1 MSLVWVKCGSLPA
14 STPAFYTLEHPPIR
28 ILPPPQ
34 YQDGRG
40 CIRRIYCLFPVRWNT
55 VVNICQMMT
64 TMKYSNCCFDIS
76 IVDDARARQQLYR
89 ASKDIEYWYRPEIN
103 SISQMHHIRQFSQ
116 HTFFD
121 HSNRSNLT
129 QFSVCHLPA
138 ISSHSRCYGN
148 Q

>member
-1 MSLVWVKCGSLPA
+1 
-14 STPAFYTLEHPPIR
+14 
-28 ILPPPQ
+28 
-34 YQDGRG
+34 
-40 CIRRIYCLFPVRWNT
+40 
-55 VVNICQMMT
+55 
-64 TMKYSNCCFDIS
+64 MKYSNCCFDIS

-129 QFSVCHLPA
+129 QFSVCHLLFRQFRRTPVA
-138 ISSHSRCYGN
+138 METSRTTMLDHTACK
-148 Q
+148 